1 MEELI
6 AIVKTIEYNTKK
18 PKTNKIAYGLT
29 ICYQT
34 AGICG
39 ISIALFLSCTML
51 YILWIGFYPPGKNP
65 NRIFFIDRLQDFK
78 QLLEGLQSGSIQEN
92 FIHSV
97 IIAVEKVMK
106 ERYSDNIPSFPPF
119 PK

>member
-1 MEELI
+1 LEQLI
-6 AIVKTIEYNTKK
+6 TVIKTIEHNTKK

-51 YILWIGFYPPGKNP
+51 YILWIGFYPPGQNS
-65 NRIFFIDRLQDFK
+65 NRIFFIDRLHDFK
-78 QLLEGLQSGSIQEN
+78 LLLEGLRSGSIQEN
-92 FIHSV
+92 FIQSV
-97 IIAVEKVMK
+97 ILAVEKVIQ
-106 ERYSDNIPSFPPF
+106 ERYSNDIPSLPSFP
-119 PK
+119 K